1 MWKNGLTPN
10 TLEIFEKIS
19 KLECIRDLHLCGGT
33 GIALQLNHRYS
44 EDLDFELLTVQG
56 RNENSK
62 SLNHDQIVTELKSQF
77 DNFKMGDVSTTD
89 HFECFVE
96 NHVKLSFYKPKYKV
110 PVLNEVGILN
120 NLKTVSPQ
128 DALGMKLY
136 VITQRSKF
144 RDYYDIYSLLKYGC
158 SLSDGIQ
165 YALKF
170 SRYNI
175 SSKNIVSKLM
185 SDGFFVKTN
194 KEGHFEFD
202 ELKSK
207 YHVDAS
213 QIRDFIEEKLR
224 QVQIEKKKIDTTAYK
239 SIGRLFYETLRV
251 LDDIQLS
258 SVLDKLLE
266 YNKTDSVDRRLDFM
280 INLLLSVGV
289 KVVPYDSTSNN
300 LLPIRRKKDIES
312 LSRIDSIFSEYQ
324 VFQKLNDEIK
334 KQNKV
339 LEKAHTL
346 QIDSSMKETIIN
358 NCLSEIDGL
367 QEQKQKLQFFYE
379 FERADKEK
387 CKTPQS
393 DELAKKRKPID
404 FSEDRNEQKKLG
416 KKI

>member
-1 MWKNGLTPN
+1 MWKEGLTLN
-10 TLEIFEKIS
+10 TLEVFEKIS
-19 KLECIRDLHLCGGT
+19 KLECIKGFHLCGGT

-44 EDLDFELLTVQG
+44 EDLDFEMLTVQG
-56 RNENSK
+56 KKEQSK
-62 SLNHDQIVTELKSQF
+62 SLNHDQIVAELKSLF
-77 DNFKMGDVSTTD
+77 DDFKMGKVVTAD
-89 HFECFVE
+89 HFDCLVGD
-96 NHVKLSFYKPKYKV
+96 HVKLSFYKPQNKV

-144 RDYYDIYSLLKYGC
+144 RDYYDIYSLLKEGC
-158 SLSDGIQ
+158 SLSEGIQ

-185 SDGFFVKTN
+185 SEGVFVKTN

-224 QVQIEKKKIDTTAYK
+224 QVQIKKIKIDTTAYK
-239 SIGRLFYETLRV
+239 SIGRLFYETLRD

-266 YNKTDSVDRRLDFM
+266 YKKTESVDRRLDFVTS
-280 INLLLSVGV
+280 LLLSVGV
-289 KVVPYDSTSNN
+289 KVVPYDSTSDDI
-300 LLPIRRKKDIES
+300 LQIRREKDIES
-312 LSRIDSIFSEYQ
+312 ISRIDSIFSEFQ
-324 VFQKLNDEIK
+324 VFQKLNAEIK
-334 KQNKV
+334 KQNEV
-339 LEKAHTL
+339 IEKPHTL
-346 QIDSSMKETIIN
+346 QIDSSMKETIVN
-358 NCLSEIDGL
+358 NCLSQIDGL
-367 QEQKQKLQFFYE
+367 QEQKQKLLCLKE
-379 FERADKEK
+379 FERAEKVK
-387 CKTPQS
+387 CKTPKS
-393 DELAKKRKPID
+393 DDPAKKRKPLD
-404 FSEDRNEQKKLG
+404 FSEEESEKRIG
-416 KKI
+416 RKI